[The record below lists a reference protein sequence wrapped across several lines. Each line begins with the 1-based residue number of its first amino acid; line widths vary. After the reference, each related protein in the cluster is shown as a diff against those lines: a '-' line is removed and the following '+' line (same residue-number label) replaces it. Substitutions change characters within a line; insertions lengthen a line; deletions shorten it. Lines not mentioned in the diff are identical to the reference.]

1 MMTEADF
8 IPVLNRHKD
17 TVYRVAFSYMK
28 NRQDAEDIFQEVFLK
43 LAQVMPDLK
52 NERVERSWLIRVTI
66 NISLNHLRNPWRR
79 RRADLEDYQAFSV
92 DTGLSDLMDA
102 IKKLPGKLSTPLLLR
117 YYEGYSVKE
126 CADLLGIS
134 ESAVTSRLFRAR
146 KQLKLELEEDFK

>member
-8 IPVLNRHKD
+8 LPVLNRHKD

-43 LAQVMPDLK
+43 YLQKSPELD
-52 NERVERSWLIRVTI
+52 NDGSERAWLIRVTI
-66 NISLNHLRNPWRR
+66 NTCISHLRNPWRR
-79 RRADLEDYQAFSV
+79 RRADLEDYQAFSD
-92 DTGLSDLMDA
+92 DTGLSDLMEA
-102 IKKLPGKLSTPLLLR
+102 IRKLPGKLSTPLLLR

-126 CADLLGIS
+126 CADLLGVS

-146 KQLKLELEEDFK
+146 KQLKLELEEAYK